1 MGQTMPVTAQPI
13 PVNPPEEKTDVS
25 FIVSIILGGLLLVAI
40 TIIVMMMMMMKNR
53 RSGDPTYDLVRSK
66 YPNLPI
72 SMTRGVAPLPRPN
85 PFGVRR

>member
-1 MGQTMPVTAQPI
+1 MPVTAQPI

-25 FIVSIILGGLLLVAI
+25 FIVSIILVAI
-40 TIIVMMMMMMKNR
+40 TIVMMMVMMKNR

-72 SMTRGVAPLPRPN
+72 SMTRGVAPLPLPN
-85 PFGVRR
+85 SFGVRR

>member
-1 MGQTMPVTAQPI
+1 MGQAMPVTAQPI
-13 PVNPPEEKTDVS
+13 PVTPPEEKTDVS
-25 FIVSIILGGLLLVAI
+25 FIVSIILGVLLLVAI
-40 TIIVMMMMMMKNR
+40 AIIVVMMVTKNR